1 MSAPHD
7 KEDKKAAKELSDE
20 EEVTMP
26 KLRYIFG
33 DEKDFPLQQA
43 KAFLKGEHVVTHE
56 ETQAK
61 LKAERDKK
69 KAEKAAKNKQQGKAQ
84 NKTGNPTE
92 TEKK

>member
-1 MSAPHD
+1 M
-7 KEDKKAAKELSDE
+7 DE
-20 EEVTMP
+20 EETTMP
-26 KLRYIFG
+26 KLRYMFG

-61 LKAERDKK
+61 LKADRDKK
-69 KAEKAAKNKQQGKAQ
+69 KAEQVAKDKKQNKAQ
-84 NKTGNPTE
+84 SKTTTE

>member
-7 KEDKKAAKELSDE
+7 KEDKKATKELSDE

-61 LKAERDKK
+61 LKAERDKMM
-69 KAEKAAKNKQQGKAQ
+69 ADQAAGQSSKQDGQP
-84 NKTGNPTE
+84 N
-92 TEKK
+92 